1 MARVNVI
8 YHHFPHYRRPVLQE
22 LAASAEHDYS
32 FWGSHQA
39 VSGIEPFTGD
49 DTLAIRP
56 LHFATR
62 GRRWILSGYWPA
74 IFDRSVDAVII
85 LANPNMLAT
94 WKMALVARLSG
105 KKVLFWAHGWLRREP
120 LPKRLLR
127 HAYYRLAHTVM
138 VYGTRARALGEANG
152 FPARRIAVVY
162 NSLDFERSRA
172 AFDRLRQRQER
183 GKSGSALAGL
193 FDRAMQE
200 GASRPVLICTAR
212 LIAACRFDLL
222 FHAARRLQDA
232 GRPVDI
238 LLVGDGPERLALER
252 LAAELGLSV
261 NFYGACY
268 DESVLAELI
277 YGADLTVS
285 PGKIGLTVIHSLS
298 YGTPAITHD
307 NLDEQMPEVEAIIP
321 GVTGALFKQND
332 AGALAACI
340 ADWLDSGRD
349 RALVRLACRKVVEDV
364 WNPATQRRL
373 IDGAVS
379 ALVEAKKPSERP
391 KP

>member
-22 LAASAEHDYS
+22 LAASKHHDYR
-32 FWGSHQA
+32 FWGSHEA

-49 DTLAIRP
+49 ETLAIRP
-56 LHFATR
+56 LAFSTR

-74 IFDRSVDAVII
+74 ILDRSVDAVII

-94 WKMALVARLSG
+94 WKMALVARWKG

-127 HAYYRLAHTVM
+127 HAYFRLAHTVM
-138 VYGTRARALGEANG
+138 VYGTRARDLGQAAG
-152 FPARRIAVVY
+152 FPVDRIAVIY

-172 AFDRLRQRQER
+172 AFEQLQKREGLQE
-183 GKSGSALAGL
+183 KLQA
-193 FDRAMQE
+193 Q
-200 GASRPVLICTAR
+200 GAATARETHVRWAARPLLVCTAR
-212 LIAACRFDLL
+212 LTAACRFDLL
-222 FHAARRLQDA
+222 FKAARLLA
-232 GRPVDI
+232 ETGRPVDI
-238 LLVGDGPERLALER
+238 RLVGDGPERPALEA
-252 LAAELGLSV
+252 LAKELGLSV

-268 DESVLAELI
+268 DEAVLAELI
-277 YGADLTVS
+277 YDADLTVS

-332 AGALAACI
+332 PAALARCI
-340 ADWLDSGRD
+340 RDWLDSGRD
-349 RALVRLACRKVVEDV
+349 RAAVRLACRKVVEDV

-373 IDGAVS
+373 IDRAVS
-379 ALVEAKKPSERP
+379 AALDRRKT
-391 KP
+391 